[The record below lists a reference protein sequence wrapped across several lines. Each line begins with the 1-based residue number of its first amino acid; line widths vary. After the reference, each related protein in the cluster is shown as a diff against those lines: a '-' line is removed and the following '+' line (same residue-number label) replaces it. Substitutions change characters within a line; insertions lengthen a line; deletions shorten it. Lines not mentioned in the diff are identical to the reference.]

1 MPPKLKPNN
10 PFVKPEKTKNPKKYY
25 AVRVGRHPGIYI
37 TWPEAQK
44 EVSGFTGA
52 VYKSFPTLVEAQEY
66 MHTAVSKLR
75 GPEPGAQNTSG
86 QVDLDELLA
95 ADLAD
100 VDSGGNPQTEA
111 DQFIPHLKTCP
122 GTDVP
127 FSMDGTVGSK
137 ILLHPNTTTKVS
149 PRLDGTP
156 DDWTYHQGEFY
167 LATDGSFNTKSRR
180 SGWAVY
186 LGRQACNLVQE
197 MPRDT
202 TNNRCELLA
211 IKAALECVLAHLGHP
226 KLVAGQ
232 IINIVTDSQLCVNTF
247 TKWIA
252 GWKKKGWLLASGEE
266 PKNLVEVQEIDRL
279 LGLIRANGV
288 QIEFIHQRAHT
299 SGAAVGVK
307 ARTQKERL
315 LWQINYV
322 VDVLAQQL
330 TN

>member
-1 MPPKLKPNN
+1 MPPKIHADKQSA
-10 PFVKPEKTKNPKKYY
+10 KPKKYY
-25 AVRVGRHPGIYI
+25 AVRVGRHSGIYI

-75 GPEPGAQNTSG
+75 DPEPGAQKTSG
-86 QVDLDELLA
+86 HVDLDELLA

-100 VDSGGNPQTEA
+100 ADTGGNPQTEA
-111 DQFIPHLKTCP
+111 DSFISLLRICP
-122 GTDVP
+122 GGDHDS
-127 FSMDGTVGSK
+127 FSRS
-137 ILLHPNTTTKVS
+137 N
-149 PRLDGTP
+149 P
-156 DDWTYHQGEFY
+156 DTWTYHLGEFY

-186 LGRQACNLVQE
+186 LGRMAFNLAQE

-211 IKAALECVLAHLGHP
+211 IQAALGCVLAHLGHP
-226 KLVAGQ
+226 KLQADSKPIV
-232 IINIVTDSQLCVNTF
+232 NIVTDSQLCVSTF

-252 GWKKKGWLLASGEE
+252 GWKKKGWQLASGEE
-266 PKNLVEVQEIDRL
+266 PKNLAEVQEIDRQL
-279 LGLIRANGV
+279 ALIRDRGI

-299 SGAAVGVK
+299 SGAAAGSK

-322 VDVLAQQL
+322 VDALAQQL

>member
-1 MPPKLKPNN
+1 MPPKAEAKQGT
-10 PFVKPEKTKNPKKYY
+10 VKKYY

-52 VYKSFPTLVEAQEY
+52 VYKSFPTLTEAQEY

-75 GPEPGAQNTSG
+75 GPAQTE
-86 QVDLDELLA
+86 QKQEVADLDELLG

-100 VDSGGNPQTEA
+100 ADSGGNPQTEA
-111 DQFIPHLKTCP
+111 DHFIPHLKTCQ
-122 GTDVP
+122 
-127 FSMDGTVGSK
+127 GSDSESC
-137 ILLHPNTTTKVS
+137 LRS
-149 PRLDGTP
+149 TP
-156 DDWTYHQGEFY
+156 DDWTYHLGEFY

-211 IKAALECVLAHLGHP
+211 IQAALGCVLAHLGHP
-226 KLVAGQ
+226 RLATGQ
-232 IINIVTDSQLCVNTF
+232 AVPVINIVTDSQLCVNTF
-247 TKWIA
+247 TKWITA
-252 GWKKKGWLLASGEE
+252 WKKKGWRLASGEE
-266 PKNLVEVQEIDRL
+266 PKNLEEVKEIDRQL
-279 LGLIRANGV
+279 ALIRDRGIRV
-288 QIEFIHQRAHT
+288 EFIHQRAHT
-299 SGAAVGVK
+299 SGTSLGSK
-307 ARTQKERL
+307 SRTQKDRM

-322 VDVLAQQL
+322 VDALAQQL

>member
-1 MPPKLKPNN
+1 MPPKLKPDK

-75 GPEPGAQNTSG
+75 GPEPGVQKTSG
-86 QVDLDELLA
+86 QADLDELLA

-111 DQFIPHLKTCP
+111 DQFIPHLKTYQ
-122 GTDVP
+122 
-127 FSMDGTVGSK
+127 GSD
-137 ILLHPNTTTKVS
+137 LGACLRS
-149 PRLDGTP
+149 TP
-156 DDWTYHQGEFY
+156 DDWTYHQGELY

-186 LGRQACNLVQE
+186 LGRAACNLVQE

-211 IKAALECVLAHLGHP
+211 IKAVLECVLAHLGHP
-226 KLVAGQ
+226 KLQADAKP

-266 PKNLVEVQEIDRL
+266 PKNLAEVQEIDRQL
-279 LGLIRANGV
+279 ALIRDRGIRV
-288 QIEFIHQRAHT
+288 EFIHQRAHT
-299 SGAAVGVK
+299 SGAAVGMK

-322 VDVLAQQL
+322 VDALAQQL

>member
-1 MPPKLKPNN
+1 MPPKPQS
-10 PFVKPEKTKNPKKYY
+10 TKPKKYY

-44 EVSGFTGA
+44 EISGFGAA
-52 VYKSFPTLVEAQEY
+52 VYKSFTTLPEAQEY

-75 GPEPGAQNTSG
+75 DPEHGAGAATKLA
-86 QVDLDELLA
+86 DLDELLA

-100 VDSGGNPQTEA
+100 VDMGGNPQTEA
-111 DQFIPHLKTCP
+111 DSFIPLLRTCTGGDP
-122 GTDVP
+122 EHG
-127 FSMDGTVGSK
+127 
-137 ILLHPNTTTKVS
+137 LLLQS
-149 PRLDGTP
+149 TP
-156 DDWTYHQGEFY
+156 DTWTYHLGEFY

-186 LGRQACNLVQE
+186 LGRTACNLAQE
-197 MPRDT
+197 MPLDT

-211 IKAALECVLAHLGHP
+211 IQAALGCILAHLGHP
-226 KLVAGQ
+226 KLQANTKPVV
-232 IINIVTDSQLCVNTF
+232 NIVTDSQLCVSTF
-247 TKWIA
+247 TKWIT

-266 PKNLVEVQEIDRL
+266 PKNLVEVQEIDRQL
-279 LGLIRANGV
+279 ALTRDRGI

-299 SGAAVGVK
+299 SGAMVGAK

-322 VDVLAQQL
+322 VDALAQQL

>member
-75 GPEPGAQNTSG
+75 GPEPGAQKPSG

-95 ADLAD
+95 ADIAD

-122 GTDVP
+122 GGDT
-127 FSMDGTVGSK
+127 GSC
-137 ILLHPNTTTKVS
+137 LRS
-149 PRLDGTP
+149 TP

-167 LATDGSFNTKSRR
+167 IATDGSFNTKSRR

-186 LGRQACNLVQE
+186 LGRQACNIVQE

-279 LGLIRANGV
+279 LGLIRAKGV

>member
-1 MPPKLKPNN
+1 MPHKLQLNK
-10 PFVKPEKTKNPKKYY
+10 PKKYY

-75 GPEPGAQNTSG
+75 GSEPAEGTAKPA
-86 QVDLDELLA
+86 DLDELLA
-95 ADLAD
+95 TDIADSD
-100 VDSGGNPQTEA
+100 TGDNPQTEA
-111 DQFIPHLKTCP
+111 DSFIPLLRICP
-122 GTDVP
+122 GGDPDP
-127 FSMDGTVGSK
+127 FSRS
-137 ILLHPNTTTKVS
+137 N
-149 PRLDGTP
+149 P
-156 DDWTYHQGEFY
+156 DTWTYYLGEFY

-186 LGRQACNLVQE
+186 LGHTACNLAQE
-197 MPRDT
+197 MPRNT

-211 IKAALECVLAHLGHP
+211 IQSALGCVLAHLGHP
-226 KLVAGQ
+226 KLQADNKPIV
-232 IINIVTDSQLCVNTF
+232 NIVTDSQLCVNTF
-247 TKWIA
+247 TKWLTQ
-252 GWKKKGWLLASGEE
+252 WKKKGWLLASGEE
-266 PKNLVEVQEIDRL
+266 PKNLAEVQEIDRQL
-279 LGLIRANGV
+279 ALIRGRGI

-299 SGAAVGVK
+299 SGAATGSK

-322 VDVLAQQL
+322 VDALAQQL

>member
-1 MPPKLKPNN
+1 MPPKLKPDN
-10 PFVKPEKTKNPKKYY
+10 PFVKPEKPKNPKKYY

-75 GPEPGAQNTSG
+75 GPEPGAQKTSG
-86 QVDLDELLA
+86 QADLDELLA

-111 DQFIPHLKTCP
+111 EQFIPHLKTCP
-122 GTDVP
+122 GGDT
-127 FSMDGTVGSK
+127 GSC
-137 ILLHPNTTTKVS
+137 LRS
-149 PRLDGTP
+149 TP

-167 LATDGSFNTKSRR
+167 IATDGSFNTKSRR

-186 LGRQACNLVQE
+186 LGRAACNLVQE

-211 IKAALECVLAHLGHP
+211 IKAALECVLAHIGHP

-252 GWKKKGWLLASGEE
+252 GWKKKGWRLASGEE

-279 LGLIRANGV
+279 LGLILANGV

-299 SGAAVGVK
+299 SGAKVGAK